1 MSDKLKPCPFCGR
14 EIDFNNAYEDGSGN
28 FIPANIYCPGCGV
41 IMAGGYKKLKYDDKG
56 RLVGGWLTE
65 EELNEYDNEL
75 AEKWNNRRYV
85 PEPHGRLIDA
95 DDLIT
100 AFPANEDGADVK
112 IASVR
117 GTILHAPTVIEA
129 EDGKDS

>member
-1 MSDKLKPCPFCGR
+1 MSILIKGASLPESCKWCGLSSYLKYYKCPFCD
-14 EIDFNNAYEDGSGN
+14 IIKEDYPENRYDG
-28 FIPANIYCPGCGV
+28 CP
-41 IMAGGYKKLKYDDKG
+41 
-56 RLVGGWLTE
+56 LVE
-65 EELNEYDNEL
+65 
-75 AEKWNNRRYV
+75 V
-85 PEPHGRLIDA
+85 PEPHGRLIDG

-129 EDGKDS
+129 EGENNG